1 MKTLQTQYNLIK
13 EGKGH
18 KDVFLKEAKSMFPNG
33 IRKVASF
40 EEAASTLKSR
50 GVITEHYVD
59 LKPINKMEATP
70 KLDWENSFSSFLAEE
85 EVKAESKKVSKE
97 VEEDASHAYDTEDKD
112 NQDNLIF
119 DQFQNGVYF
128 EAKNAPEKDLEDIK
142 NIVRKN
148 LAKDPIYYTKNG
160 MFGVEAGYTDDN
172 VSLGIPK
179 EAKGKYKSSG
189 YGELKENQT
198 ISLLSLLNEVEDDEE
213 KESHYKGA
221 EEDDAEHID
230 ALEKDM
236 TDDKKS
242 ETKVKK
248 SSKKESLTSKLSEI
262 EKAGRT
268 VTMEAQMDAIDEVIN
283 TKQDKLKMIDEDENL
298 SELVDKKKIKE
309 MQREIK
315 LLEKQKATVEKMY
328 EKLTGK
334 GYTKKEMV
342 DEMDSAT
349 WDRQNGVSMD
359 ADPKTVG
366 QSIPKS
372 NF

>member
-18 KDVFLKEAKSMFPNG
+18 KDVFLKEAKSMFPNE
-33 IRKVASF
+33 IRTVANF
-40 EEAASTLKSR
+40 EEATATLKNR

-70 KLDWENSFSSFLAEE
+70 KLSWEKSFSSFLSEE

-97 VEEDASHAYDTEDKD
+97 VEEDLSHAYDTKDKN

-128 EAKNAPEKDLEDIK
+128 EAKNSPEKDLEDIK

-179 EAKGKYKSSG
+179 EAKGKHKSSG
-189 YGELKENQT
+189 YGDLKENKM
-198 ISLLSLLNEVEDDEE
+198 ISLLDLINEGEDARE
-213 KESHYKGA
+213 KEAHYGDA
-221 EEDDAEHID
+221 EKDDAAHID
-230 ALEKDM
+230 DLEKDM
-236 TDDKKS
+236 KDDKKA

-248 SSKKESLTSKLSEI
+248 SSKKDSLASKLSEI
-262 EKAGRT
+262 EKAGKT
-268 VTMEAQMDAIDEVIN
+268 VTMEAQIDAIDEAIS

-298 SELVDKKKIKE
+298 SELVDKQKMKE
-309 MQREIK
+309 MQKEIK

-334 GYTKKEMV
+334 GYTKKEIV

-349 WDRQNGVSMD
+349 WDRQNGASLNT
-359 ADPKTVG
+359 DPKTVG
-366 QSIPKS
+366 QSIPNSK
-372 NF
+372 F